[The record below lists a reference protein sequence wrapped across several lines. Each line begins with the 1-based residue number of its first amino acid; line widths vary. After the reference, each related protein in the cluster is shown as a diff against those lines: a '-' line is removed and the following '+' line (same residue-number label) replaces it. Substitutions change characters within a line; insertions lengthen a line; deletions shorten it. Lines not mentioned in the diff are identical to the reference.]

1 MIETEHRLTNFERLA
16 VAVTRDLIWNE
27 IVNSEHFK
35 CDEYNTLGIYLADD
49 TLYIEVKYWV
59 RCKYEGRLQG
69 YDTPPEPAIY
79 EADVEEIT
87 YKTGTI
93 TYKVSRGI
101 DLIDLQQIEF
111 ER

>member
-1 MIETEHRLTNFERLA
+1 MENKLTNFERLA
-16 VAVTRDLIWNE
+16 VAVTRDLICNE
-27 IVNSEHFK
+27 ITNAEHFR
-35 CDEYNTLGIYLADD
+35 CNEYNTLDIYLAEDI
-49 TLYIEVKYWV
+49 LHIEVKYFV

-69 YDTPPEPAIY
+69 YDTPPEPAIF

-93 TYKVSRGI
+93 TYKVDKGR

-111 ER
+111 EH